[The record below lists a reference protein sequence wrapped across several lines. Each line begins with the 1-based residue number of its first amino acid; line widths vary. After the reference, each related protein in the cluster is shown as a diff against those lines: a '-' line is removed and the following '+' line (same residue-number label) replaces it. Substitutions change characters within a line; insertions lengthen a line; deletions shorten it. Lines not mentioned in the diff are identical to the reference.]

1 MKALRIILKILLF
14 VFLMLTHSAAA
25 SYGENSPSQSDL
37 INFVS
42 WNKSS
47 PLFSIERSKNK
58 NYIQYQVRLGE
69 NSDLPDSSP
78 VAVYWVLENG
88 GQEEL
93 TSIER
98 KFAYG
103 IDSQEKLEE
112 NRFRIHLVALKDRDI
127 IVEKMN
133 GSYRAVVYINGKP
146 SILERIYVESKER
159 LTGLPKVLYIDLFG
173 RTIEKGF
180 LMRERIIP
188 H

>member
-1 MKALRIILKILLF
+1 MRALKIILKILLF
-14 VFLMLTHSAAA
+14 TSLMLTYSAAA
-25 SYGENSPSQSDL
+25 SYGESSPSQSGL

-58 NYIQYQVRLGE
+58 NYIQYEVRLGE
-69 NSDLPDSSP
+69 NRDLPDSSP
-78 VAVYWVLENG
+78 VTVYWVLENG

-98 KFAYG
+98 TFAYG

-112 NRFRIHLVALKDRDI
+112 NRFKIHLVALKDRDI

-133 GSYRAVVYINGKP
+133 GSYRAVVSINGKQ

-180 LMRERIIP
+180 LLRERIIP